1 MSAVGYFLSGV
12 CVTLGVELL
21 ICLVVGWRMTRPGS
35 KETVHQDWQA
45 VRDSIRRRAE
55 KVQQN

>member
-1 MSAVGYFLSGV
+1 MNSLGYFLSGI

-21 ICLVVGWRMTRPGS
+21 TCLFIGWRMTRHTS

-45 VRDSIRRRAE
+45 VRDTIRRRAE